1 MGSLWYAYL
10 VVQRVTVKVEVVGL
24 ERLSPDVNYIFCHW
38 HELLPLTFQAS
49 APRLHPCLLHRPHV
63 WMQHPSWGVSPI
75 RVVVRRMGV
84 ERLILG
90 STGHGGRD
98 AADEVVSYLKRG
110 YSTALSPDG
119 PRGPARVLKKGVLH
133 LALQSGVAIMPMRV
147 TASRYVRSWAW
158 DKKMHPLPFAR
169 IRVEFGTP
177 MSVHEESFD
186 ESAEAL
192 VRALG

>member
-10 VVQRVTVKVEVVGL
+10 VVQRISVKVEYVGL

-38 HELLPLTFQAS
+38 HESLPLTFQAS
-49 APRLHPCLLHRPHV
+49 APRLHPRLLHRPHV

-75 RVVVRRMGV
+75 RVVVRQMGV

-110 YSTALSPDG
+110 YSTAVSPDG

-133 LALQSGVAIMPMRV
+133 LAVQSGVAIVPMRV
-147 TASRYVRSWAW
+147 TASRYVRSWEW
-158 DKKMHPLPFAR
+158 DRKVHPLPFAR

-177 MSVHEESFD
+177 LNVREETFE